1 MRRNSAFSC
10 RNRWACT
17 VSAWF
22 VLLGLL
28 LGVAYMASAQQPKSR
43 KAAKQKTMLVKQ
55 GVCGTV
61 LEQRGNH
68 MPSPDDPRPAGNGQP
83 VVREILIFPL
93 LNASQVDMCENS
105 FINSVRQAKP
115 VKTVKSDKAG
125 SFCVSL
131 PAGRYSVVVREP
143 KGLYA
148 NLFDTQN
155 NIFPV
160 TVETGRKQTIT
171 VTISH
176 SAVF

>member
-1 MRRNSAFSC
+1 MHRNSALAYRSK
-10 RNRWACT
+10 WVCT

-22 VLLGLL
+22 FLLGLL
-28 LGVAYMASAQQPKSR
+28 LGVAYMASAQKPKSH
-43 KAAKQKTMLVKQ
+43 KATRQKTTPVKQ
-55 GVCGTV
+55 GICGTV

-83 VVREILIFPL
+83 VVRDILIFPL
-93 LNASQVDMCENS
+93 LNASQVDMGENG
-105 FINSVRQAKP
+105 FISSVRQAKP

-125 SFCVSL
+125 KFCVSL
-131 PAGRYSVVVREP
+131 SAGRYSVVVRDP

-160 TVETGRKQTIT
+160 TVETGRKQTVT